1 MFVIESLCRPK
12 QRKNAPFPGYNE
24 DLVGRSGNVF
34 WLLDGS
40 STSARLAGQRPPITG
55 HDLVSRLDALLKT
68 HAPAFADR
76 PLVDL
81 LAQCET
87 VYDPLP
93 SGEELRELRHSAPHT
108 CVVLI
113 RVAPDHVDY
122 VLLQDASLLVRQ
134 PPRDEVLTL
143 KDVRQDVF
151 NRTHYEHL
159 AQQLRSGEGFGGAR
173 FNATLDEMV
182 DRERAH
188 RNRSGGFWTFTGLP
202 GASAQAVSGTIGFDP
217 VRGVELLLASDGAAR
232 AWEVFGNEAPSK
244 FSTPLSSLVDE
255 VRAAERNDPEGAR
268 APRVSQYDD
277 FGALRIRVLPAEG

>member
-24 DLVGRSGNVF
+24 DLVGRCGNVF

-40 STSARLAGQRPPITG
+40 STSARLAGPRPPITG
-55 HDLVSRLDALLKT
+55 YDLVSRLDALLKT

-93 SGEELRELRHSAPHT
+93 CGDELRELQHSAPHT
-108 CVVLI
+108 CVVLV
-113 RVAPDHVDY
+113 RFAPDHVDY

-134 PPRDEVLTL
+134 PPRDEVLVL
-143 KDVRQDVF
+143 KDVRQDEF
-151 NRTHYEHL
+151 NRTHYARL
-159 AQQLRSGEGFGGAR
+159 AQQLRGGEGFGGAG

-182 DRERAH
+182 DREREH
-188 RNRSGGFWTFTGLP
+188 RNKPGGFCTFTGLP
-202 GASAQAVSGTIGFDP
+202 GAAAQAVSGTIGFDP
-217 VRGVELLLASDGAAR
+217 LRGIELLLASDGAAR
-232 AWEVFGNEAPSK
+232 AWEVFGGDVPTK
-244 FSTPLSSLVDE
+244 FSAPLSRLLDE
-255 VRAAERNDPEGAR
+255 VRADELNDAEGAR
-268 APRVSQYDD
+268 APRVSRNDD
-277 FGALRIRVLPAEG
+277 FGALRIRVLPVEP